1 MVVIPVKEIG
11 LLYVLLIFRGVVVVS
26 RILYRGWSPH
36 RFEPGWVQAHR
47 IIILNICYPSCSC
60 CKVRL
65 QTSTTRTSVMSAAF
79 SFGGIGSLFRG
90 MGAPLSS
97 AAVVNAL
104 IFSSYGISSR
114 FYDQQISNANTSKAE
129 FSFDDEYTTG
139 ESVLKSFLCGS
150 FAGFVQC
157 GIICPMEHIKVCQYF
172 KLIWTRCELNV
183 SLDLHVCIMFLTLTW
198 SLPSSSVVFK
208 SNTEEAQPT
217 IYSKDPCIVQL
228 PFFDHMAYPV
238 YSEAGGRP
246 VFG

>member
-1 MVVIPVKEIG
+1 MTVALSLSRRLHP
-11 LLYVLLIFRGVVVVS
+11 LLHIDLS
-26 RILYRGWSPH
+26 SS
-36 RFEPGWVQAHR
+36 
-47 IIILNICYPSCSC
+47 CKCSSSCSC

-114 FYDQQISNANTSKAE
+114 FYDQHISSANTSKAD
-129 FSFDDEYTTG
+129 FSGDDEYSNA
-139 ESVLKSFLCGS
+139 ESILKSFLCGS

-157 GIICPMEHIKVCQYF
+157 GVICPMEHIKVCQYSN
-172 KLIWTRCELNV
+172 LIWTRCELDV
-183 SLDLHVCIMFLTLTW
+183 SLDLHVSIPYLTLTW
-198 SLPSSSVVFK
+198 PLHSPSVVFK
-208 SNTEEAQPT
+208 SNTAEAQPT
-217 IYSKDPCIVQL
+217 IYSRDHCIVQL
-228 PFFDHMAYPV
+228 PFFDHMAYPA
-238 YSEAGGRP
+238 YSGGGGRP